1 MPSLRLCTR
10 DGKGVSLF
18 VRISLAPMYAQ
29 LEQMDD
35 HTFTAA
41 INRWKTLLASK
52 TGWFCIIW
60 NLPYLLVCLFIHYI
74 QFFEELYF
82 RKVMWISGIAPH
94 SHWACMAFRLCHCA
108 IILYTP
114 SSIFT
119 VDYLFFIMY
128 HLTYIVQ
135 VKNVNTCNIFGFFWS
150 YIIRE
155 VTMTQWECYSIAKY
169 GMWAEFEPLR
179 PLASSVALFWNI
191 KKWRSEEMAWRRS

>member
-1 MPSLRLCTR
+1 MGHILLQRLFIDEKPVKR
-10 DGKGVSLF
+10 VGFVFKGVYSTCWCAYLSITSNF
-18 VRISLAPMYAQ
+18 RGAIFSESNVNIRYRSAVAPQ
-29 LEQMDD
+29 
-35 HTFTAA
+35 
-41 INRWKTLLASK
+41 S
-52 TGWFCIIW
+52 
-60 NLPYLLVCLFIHYI
+60 V
-74 QFFEELYF
+74 
-82 RKVMWISGIAPH
+82 GI

-179 PLASSVALFWNI
+179 PLATSVALF
-191 KKWRSEEMAWRRS
+191 